1 MMVGIIWVH
10 NVLYISLVPLFI
22 MASRRPGDTL
32 VPALI
37 STPCSTLCI
46 ISVWR
51 CDRGYTTEQTHTRE
65 LTVNP
70 LHLGK
75 RAGTKDK
82 RKYL

>member
-10 NVLYISLVPLFI
+10 NVLDISLVSLYI
-22 MASRRPGDTL
+22 LARRRPGDTL

-51 CDRGYTTEQTHTRE
+51 CDRAYIAYTTDQTHTR
-65 LTVNP
+65 
-70 LHLGK
+70 
-75 RAGTKDK
+75 
-82 RKYL
+82 